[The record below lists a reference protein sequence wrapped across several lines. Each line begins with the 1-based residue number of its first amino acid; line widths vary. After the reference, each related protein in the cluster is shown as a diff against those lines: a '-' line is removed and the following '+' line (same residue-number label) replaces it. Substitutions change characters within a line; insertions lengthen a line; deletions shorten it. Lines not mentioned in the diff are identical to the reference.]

1 VRRSPLPFRAASV
14 GLLTVGLVAWAG
26 CSSSSDS
33 SSSSTTSTTAPE
45 DHIVPNAQVTTGLAA
60 LGELVGTAT
69 TQASGSADA
78 AKATVDQ
85 AWSSWL
91 EIEGRIKQNDT
102 GAYLDF
108 EDALSDMRIG
118 ADEGD
123 AAKIKKGAAAV
134 VTLSAAYLAK
144 FPG

>member
-1 VRRSPLPFRAASV
+1 VRRPALPFRAASI
-14 GLLTVGLVAWAG
+14 GILSLGLVAFAG

-33 SSSSTTSTTAPE
+33 GSSSTTSTTAPE
-45 DHIVPNAQVTTGLAA
+45 DHIVSDAEVTSGLAA
-60 LGELVGTAT
+60 LGTLVATAS
-69 TQASGSADA
+69 TQAAGSADA

-85 AWSSWL
+85 SWNQWL
-91 EIEGRIKQNDT
+91 EIEGTIKKNDT

-123 AAKIKKGAAAV
+123 AAKIKKGATAVAA
-134 VTLSAAYLAK
+134 LSAAYLAK